1 MDYRRQKPPKRRGI
15 MELKGKNVV
24 LTGASSGIGL
34 EILRLLLAEGCRV
47 AACARH
53 IENIR
58 IQNENLFT
66 FRCDTS
72 KKEELDAFF
81 GFAEEKLGGIDLYVS
96 NAGFAYYEK
105 LGAPDWDHAGAII
118 DTNFTSTVYA
128 AEKMKSS
135 HGEAPYNFVV
145 TASAMGLLSLPGYA
159 LYSGTKAALRGF
171 ADAYRYEL
179 AKGQHF
185 QVVYPIATKTQF
197 FNRAADGTP
206 VPWPTQEASAVAKRI
221 VKGIKKDKK
230 HIFPSKA
237 FRFANAVNRVLPFTF
252 RIYTG
257 INNRA
262 FKKWLAEKEKNNG

>member
-1 MDYRRQKPPKRRGI
+1 
-15 MELKGKNVV
+15 MELKGKNVA

-53 IENIR
+53 IENVKIES
-58 IQNENLFT
+58 ENLFLKT
-66 FRCDTS
+66 CDVS
-72 KKEELDAFF
+72 KREDLDAFF
-81 GFAEEKLGGIDLYVS
+81 DFAGEKLGSIDVYVS

-105 LGAPDWDHAGAII
+105 ISEPDWDRAEAIF
-118 DTNFTSTVYA
+118 DTNVTGTVYA
-128 AEKMKSS
+128 AEKMKAS
-135 HGEAPYNFVV
+135 HGETPYNFVV

-185 QVVYPIATKTQF
+185 QVVYPIATKTRF
-197 FNRAADGTP
+197 FDRAAVGTP
-206 VPWPTQEASAVAKRI
+206 VPWPTQEASVVAKRV
-221 VKGIKKDKK
+221 VKGIKKNKK
-230 HIFPSKA
+230 HIFPSIA

-252 RIYTG
+252 GIYTG